1 MTEKTITDTNC
12 YHCGETCT
20 DKILCVAE
28 KSFCCEGCKLVFELL
43 DENNLCKY
51 YDIADKPGISIK
63 NNFSSEKFSYLDNE
77 KTKNK
82 LITFAN
88 NEQTHVN
95 FYLPQIHCASC
106 VWLLENLFR
115 INASIIRSQVNFLK
129 KEVTIHYKQ
138 NEISLRKLVELLA
151 SIGYEPH
158 ISLDDLEKPKSKK
171 INRKELFKI
180 GVAGFCFGNI
190 MMLSLPDYFASS
202 VISETILKNGFA
214 YLSLLLALP
223 VFFYSASGFF
233 VSAYQSLK
241 QKYVNIDAPIA
252 LAILVTFSRSLYE
265 IIAHKGSGYFDSMSG
280 IVFFM
285 LLGRMFQN
293 KTYNTISFERDYK
306 SYFPIAVTVL
316 TKSGQT
322 TVPVSNLKVGDR
334 IIIKNNEIIPA
345 DAILFKGIANIDYS
359 FVTGES
365 ATVDKT
371 LGEILYAGGKQ
382 VGSAIELEV
391 IKEVSQSYLTQL
403 WNNDVFKTEETD
415 QQSFVN
421 KFGRYITYGVL
432 LLATVGFIYWLPS
445 DSHRALNAF
454 TSVLIVAC
462 QCALLLSSTFT
473 NGNILRIL
481 GKNKFYLKNSDVIEK
496 LGSIDTIV
504 FDKTGTIT
512 QNKHSLIKYEGI
524 TLTKQEEQLLRSLV
538 VQSSHPL
545 SRKIVE
551 ILPLYKTLEIAD
563 FTEVLGKGI
572 VATIDGYN
580 IKLGSENF
588 IYNVNFTTT
597 AFNSSNVF
605 LQIEGKVYG
614 KFLITN
620 EYRVGLKALINS
632 LKKKYN
638 LYLLSG
644 DNDSERQTL
653 IKLFPNGNNLKF
665 NQSPSDKLNFI
676 KELQQT
682 HNVAMI
688 GDGLNDA
695 GALRQ
700 SDVGIAVSDNINNFS
715 PACDAII
722 DGSRFNDLKA
732 FFDFAKSGKKIII
745 TSFIVSLL
753 YNSVGLAIAV
763 NGTLSPVMAAILMP
777 LSSITIVL
785 FTTGLSNLL
794 AKRILP
800 HN

>member
-1 MTEKTITDTNC
+1 LTEKTITDTNC